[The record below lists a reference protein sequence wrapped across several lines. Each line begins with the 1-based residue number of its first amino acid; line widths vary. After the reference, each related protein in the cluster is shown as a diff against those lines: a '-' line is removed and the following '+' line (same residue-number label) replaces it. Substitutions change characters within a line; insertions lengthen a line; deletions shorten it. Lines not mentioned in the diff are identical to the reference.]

1 MTRLLTPLLLISSI
15 ALTGCVPL
23 VVGAG
28 AAGGGYVAHD
38 RRTVGT
44 QIDDRALAVKVGKQI
59 NANRDIDEFGHINV
73 YSYNARVLITGE
85 VPTEALREFAGKA
98 ATSTP
103 GVRSVYNE
111 LQVSAPSSF
120 MSRSSDVVISGKVKA
135 ALFSVKLED
144 FDPTR
149 VYVTTERGE
158 VYLMGL
164 VRRVEA
170 EAATDVVRRVSGV
183 QRVVKI
189 FEYLD

>member
-1 MTRLLTPLLLISSI
+1 MTRLIALILLTSSI
-15 ALTGCVPL
+15 VLSGCVPL

-44 QIDDRALAVKVGKQI
+44 QIDDRALALKVGKQI
-59 NANRDIDEFGHINV
+59 NANREVDEYGHINV

-85 VPTEALREFAGKA
+85 VPTDALKQFAGKTA
-98 ATSTP
+98 AGVP

-149 VYVTTERGE
+149 VHVTTERGE
-158 VYLMGL
+158 VFLMGL
-164 VRRVEA
+164 VRRAEA
-170 EAATDVVRRVSGV
+170 DAATDVVRRVSGV
-183 QRVVKI
+183 QKVVKI